1 MDLFWSLPDARAL
14 AGLTVLVDELFAA
27 GRPRIHDAAA
37 SISHPE
43 VAPHRAFRC
52 VSGTIKVTKLLVSG
66 REILITILQT
76 GAIWSDRAVLNGYWK
91 DVFLE
96 AMEPS
101 QIVSVDACA
110 FERAVRSSPELLET
124 FMLQISE
131 QVSDALT
138 LLDDFR
144 GRDIAPR
151 LARILFRCCK
161 QFGVPTERGVRI
173 ELPLTHQDLANM
185 IGTARET
192 VSRNMALLRHQGIVE
207 AGHAATLEIV
217 DLDSLEKL
225 IV

>member
-1 MDLFWSLPDARAL
+1 MDMFWSLPESRAL
-14 AGLTVLVDELFAA
+14 AGLTGSVDELFAA
-27 GRPRIHDAAA
+27 GRLRNYENAAQ
-37 SISHPE
+37 ISHPE
-43 VAPHRAFRC
+43 VAPNRAFRC

-66 REILITILQT
+66 REILITILQA
-76 GAIWSDRAVLNGYWK
+76 GAVWSDRAVLNGYWK
-91 DVFLE
+91 GVFLE
-96 AMEPS
+96 TMEPA
-101 QIVSVDACA
+101 QIVSVEAAA
-110 FERAVRSSPELLET
+110 FERVMRASPDLLAL

-131 QVSDALT
+131 QVADALT

-151 LARILFRCCK
+151 LARILVRFCK

-192 VSRNMALLRHQGIVE
+192 VSRNMALLRHQGIVKE
-207 AGHAATLEIV
+207 GHAATLEIL
-217 DLDSLEKL
+217 DIDSLERL